1 MTCRANQFSK
11 YRKNYLSDIS
21 IKYSQMGF
29 DREKLSA
36 KFENII
42 LLEMKRRGYDVNI
55 GKNNTKEIDFV
66 GVRRDENI
74 YPSLCGT

>member
-1 MTCRANQFSK
+1 
-11 YRKNYLSDIS
+11 
-21 IKYSQMGF
+21 MGF

-74 YPSLCGT
+74 YPSLCGTPYRINKRKRQPYGNQIHYHKMIF